1 MPRSRSWSIE
11 SMTRSET
18 SSCAAKTPDWRSMAS
33 TRVVLPWST
42 CAMIATLRM
51 SLRAAMGATERTNGQ
66 QRGSGDAVGDR
77 SKRRQARHE
86 QVLAAACSDER
97 RLRGEEER
105 RGALHGHLRRAG
117 AVPEDVVLVVAEVE
131 DVAVVQPLDLDA
143 LELPRDA
150 RVEADEHEPAVLAVV
165 LGLALRQRRPVR
177 HPAPDDAVAEGQPP
191 VEAEGVARVRAAD
204 VRAERA
210 AQAVAVA
217 GPVPEVVGAVGG
229 GVEGRVGLVRRRHQR

>member
-11 SMTRSET
+11 SITRSVT
-18 SSCAAKTPDWRSMAS
+18 SSRSWAENTPDWRSIAS
-33 TRVVLPWST
+33 TSVVLPWST

-51 SLRAAMGATERTNGQ
+51 SLRVAMRATQRTNEPSGQ
-66 QRGSGDAVGDR
+66 AVGHR
-77 SKRRQARHE
+77 PQGREARNE
-86 QVLAAACSDER
+86 QVLAAAGGHER
-97 RLRGEEER
+97 GLRRDEER
-105 RGALHGHLRRAG
+105 RVALHGHLRRAG

-131 DVAVVQPLDLDA
+131 DVAVVEPLDLDA

-177 HPAPDDAVAEGQPP
+177 HPAPDDAMAEAQPP